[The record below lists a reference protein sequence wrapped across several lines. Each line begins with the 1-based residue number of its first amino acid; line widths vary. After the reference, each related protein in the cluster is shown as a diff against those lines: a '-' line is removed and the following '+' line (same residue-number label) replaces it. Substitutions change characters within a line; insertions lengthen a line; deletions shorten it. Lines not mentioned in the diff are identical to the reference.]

1 MRRKFFWW
9 LHPIGFAM
17 MANALI
23 PALSFSFFIGWC
35 CKKLAVRYGG
45 RHMFARLRPAFIGL
59 IFGELMACFV
69 WSVVAS
75 TFALNKVSIDLDRF

>member
-1 MRRKFFWW
+1 
-9 LHPIGFAM
+9 
-17 MANALI
+17 
-23 PALSFSFFIGWC
+23 
-35 CKKLAVRYGG
+35 
-45 RHMFARLRPAFIGL
+45 MFTRLRPAFIGL

>member
-1 MRRKFFWW
+1 
-9 LHPIGFAM
+9 M
-17 MANALI
+17 MANPLI
-23 PALSFSFFIGWC
+23 AQLWFSFFLGWC

-69 WSVVAS
+69 WSVIAATLHLS
-75 TFALNKVSIDLDRF
+75 KISIDINRF